1 MTELERELIH
11 SIKKGNPTSF
21 ELVFKTYYPKLC
33 TYAFGHTRQLESAE
47 DIVKDF
53 FVKLWSDREQLN
65 ITSSLSGYLFHS
77 VRNACVNYLQRDIR
91 RNKTLSLD
99 EINRLG
105 IKINEP
111 LSEDY
116 SIEKIYA
123 EELET
128 RIRIEI
134 EKLPEGCKEIFRLSR
149 FENLSHKEIA
159 AKLNIAENTVKV
171 QIYKAL
177 KRIKKAVSTGSIL
190 LFTFISKKT

>member
-1 MTELERELIH
+1 MTELEQELIR
-11 SIKKGNPTSF
+11 SIKKGNITSF

-33 TYAFGHTRQLESAE
+33 TYAFGYTRQMESAE

-65 ITSSLSGYLFHS
+65 ISSSLSGYLFHS
-77 VRNACVNYLQRDIR
+77 VRNACINYLQRDIR
-91 RNKTLSLD
+91 LNKTLSLD
-99 EINRLG
+99 EMNRLG

-111 LSEDY
+111 QSENY
-116 SIEKIYA
+116 SLEKIYA
-123 EELET
+123 EELESQ
-128 RIRIEI
+128 IMIEV
-134 EKLPEGCKEIFRLSR
+134 ENLPERCKEIFRLSR

-177 KRIKKAVSTGSIL
+177 KRIKKAVSSGSIL
-190 LFTFISKKT
+190 LFTFFLKKS

>member
-1 MTELERELIH
+1 MTELEQELIQ
-11 SIKKGNPTSF
+11 SIRKGNSTSF

-33 TYAFGHTRQLESAE
+33 TFAFGYTRQLESAE

-53 FVKLWSDREQLN
+53 FVKLWTDRETLN

-77 VRNACVNYLQRDIR
+77 VRNACINYLQRDIS
-91 RNKTLSLD
+91 RNKSLSLD
-99 EINRLG
+99 EIDRLG

-111 LSEDY
+111 MSQNYLL
-116 SIEKIYA
+116 EKIYA
-123 EELET
+123 EELESQ
-128 RIRIEI
+128 IMIEI
-134 EKLPEGCKEIFRLSR
+134 GRLPEGCKEIFRLSR

>member
-1 MTELERELIH
+1 MTELEQELIQ
-11 SIKKGNPTSF
+11 SIRKGNSTSF

-33 TYAFGHTRQLESAE
+33 TFAFGYTRQLESAE

-53 FVKLWSDREQLN
+53 FVKLWTDRETLN

-77 VRNACVNYLQRDIR
+77 VRNACINYLQRDIS
-91 RNKTLSLD
+91 RNKSLSLD
-99 EINRLG
+99 EIDRLG
-105 IKINEP
+105 IKVNEP
-111 LSEDY
+111 MSQNY
-116 SIEKIYA
+116 SLEKIYA
-123 EELET
+123 EELES
-128 RIRIEI
+128 RIMIEI
-134 EKLPEGCKEIFRLSR
+134 GRLPEGCKEIFRLSR